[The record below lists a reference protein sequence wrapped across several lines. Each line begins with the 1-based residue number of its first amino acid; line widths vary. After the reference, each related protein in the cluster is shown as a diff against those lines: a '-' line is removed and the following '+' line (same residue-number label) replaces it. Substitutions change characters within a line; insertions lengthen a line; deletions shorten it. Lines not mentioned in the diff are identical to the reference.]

1 MQPGSSGTGLRV
13 PAQGSITT
21 AFVSYQSVRANLL
34 LGTRLEIFSGL
45 VPLLQSF
52 SFSKEMQ
59 TNAFRKKRAL
69 IERYIE
75 RSELRSTSPRLGPV
89 VACYVYNDRT

>member
-52 SFSKEMQ
+52 SKEMQ